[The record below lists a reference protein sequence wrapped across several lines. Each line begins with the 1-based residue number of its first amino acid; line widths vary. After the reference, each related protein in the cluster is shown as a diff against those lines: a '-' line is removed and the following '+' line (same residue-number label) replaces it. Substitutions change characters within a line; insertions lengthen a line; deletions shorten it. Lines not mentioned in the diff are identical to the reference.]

1 MINELRA
8 ISVRSLMN
16 IVDEYLRRNPSSR
29 AAHER
34 ALQSL
39 PSGCSRNV
47 LYYPP
52 FPVYL
57 AAGRGSRVWDLDGNE
72 RIDFNFN
79 NTTLILGHNHPA
91 VIEAVQTQL
100 DKGTVLG
107 APTEAEVDL
116 AEELVSRL
124 EGADKVRFTPS
135 GTEANIQAIRLA
147 RSYTGRDKVAKCEGA
162 YHGSWDAVDISV
174 SPPLDKAGPRE
185 APRSVRQHEGIP
197 NGVLENTLILPYNDA
212 EAAVDIVKQYGD
224 ELAAVVVEP
233 TQRDM
238 SPKPGFLKAIR
249 EVTEQYGILL
259 IFDEVISF
267 RLSPGGAQ
275 KLYGV
280 TPDITTMGKTIGGG
294 FPVGAYASTAEVMK
308 PLTIPEASFPDLKAA
323 RLGFSGTFNAHPV
336 TMAAGLAVMKELR
349 PPVYKQ
355 MDDLGQRV
363 REGLRSVLDE
373 AGVAAHVGGVGSFF
387 NITWTPE
394 EVNDYRTAVT
404 GDRALSRYL
413 SLDLMNRG
421 IYLLSHPNISAVTT
435 DEDVAEALNTMR
447 QSIENLKPIIK
458 ERSPHLLEG

>member
-1 MINELRA
+1 MGVVE
-8 ISVRSLMN
+8 
-16 IVDEYLRRNPSSR
+16 EYRRRNPQSR
-29 AAHER
+29 VAYER
-34 ALQSL
+34 ACRSL

-91 VIEAVQTQL
+91 VFEAVQSQL
-100 DKGTVLG
+100 EKGTVLG
-107 APTEAEVDL
+107 APTEAELEL

-124 EGADKVRFTPS
+124 EGADKIRFTPS

-147 RSYTGRDKVAKCEGA
+147 RSYTGREKIAKCEGA
-162 YHGSWDAVDISV
+162 YHGSWDTVDISV
-174 SPPLDKAGPRE
+174 APPLDEAGPRE
-185 APRSVRQHEGIP
+185 APHSVRQHEGIP
-197 NGVLENTLILPYNDA
+197 SGVLQNTLIIPYNDA
-212 EAAVDIVKQYGD
+212 EAAADVVRQHKD

-238 SPKPGFLKAIR
+238 APKPGFLEAVR
-249 EVTEQYGILL
+249 EVTEQYGIPL

-280 TPDITTMGKTIGGG
+280 TPDITTMGKIIGGG

-308 PLTIPEASFPDLKAA
+308 PLTIPETSFPDLRAA
-323 RLGFSGTFNAHPV
+323 RLGFSGTFNGHPV

-349 PPVYKQ
+349 LPVYKK
-355 MDDLGQRV
+355 MDSLGQRM
-363 REGLRSVLDE
+363 RKGLRSILSE
-373 AGVAAHVGGVGSFF
+373 EGVSAHVGGIGSFF
-387 NITWTPE
+387 NVTWTSE
-394 EVNDYRTAVT
+394 EVTDYRTTVT
-404 GDRALSRYL
+404 GDRTLGRYL

-421 IYLLSHPNISAVTT
+421 IYLLGHPNVSAVTN
-435 DEDVAEALNTMR
+435 DEDVIEGLNAMR
-447 QSIENLKPIIK
+447 QSIDELKPII
-458 ERSPHLLEG
+458 ENRAPHLLEV